1 MKMILSKILFLV
13 IVAFGLT
20 GCYTIVW
27 SPDSEFPTQ
36 ENSDNST
43 IYYGDNYYGDY
54 YYFYDSPWWYD
65 YAPPVSSRPITG
77 SRDEN
82 QNIETPRNNDGRGT
96 PTRDIDLRPP
106 AKVTTP
112 PENKDNGNTNK
123 SGDSSGSAVRNS
135 SSDSNSGSTNSR
147 QNTSG
152 NSNPV
157 RNNDGG
163 RNSNS
168 GRK

>member
-1 MKMILSKILFLV
+1 MKKISFKILLLIIFT
-13 IVAFGLT
+13 FGLT

-27 SPDSEFPTQ
+27 SPDSEFPTEQ
-36 ENSDNST
+36 NSENNT

-65 YAPPVSSRPITG
+65 YAPPVSSRPITRP
-77 SRDEN
+77 RDEN
-82 QNIETPRNNDGRGT
+82 HNIETLRNDDGRGT
-96 PTRDIDLRPP
+96 PLRNPDLSPP

-135 SSDSNSGSTNSR
+135 SNNSSSGSTSDR

-163 RNSNS
+163 RNSNG
-168 GRK
+168 GRR